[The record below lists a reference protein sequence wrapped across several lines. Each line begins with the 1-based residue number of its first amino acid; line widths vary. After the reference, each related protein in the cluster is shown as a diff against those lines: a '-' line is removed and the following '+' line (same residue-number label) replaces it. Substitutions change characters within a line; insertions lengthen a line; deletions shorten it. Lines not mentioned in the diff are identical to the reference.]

1 MRLHIRFG
9 GAFWL
14 CVFSTASP
22 LKVDGTLIHIQTD
35 FQGAKNPKNP
45 FKAALAV
52 EGRTIEQRIL
62 DTNAGRQ

>member
-1 MRLHIRFG
+1 MRLHIRFCC
-9 GAFWL
+9 AFWL

-22 LKVDGTLIHIQTD
+22 LKVDGTLIRIQTD
-35 FQGAKNPKNP
+35 FQGPKTPKNQ
-45 FKAALAV
+45 FKAAQAV